1 MAARVIEGRK
11 SDFVKARI
19 EPYNKIR
26 WQMAAEKL
34 GTNVSGLIRI
44 AVETYI
50 EALGGG
56 SSDRG

>member
-44 AVETYI
+44 AVEAYI
-50 EALGGG
+50 EALGGA